1 MTIPSSVTGA
11 ELRGVTITN
20 GTGTGAG
27 LLNYGGVTLT
37 ECTVTGNQGE
47 GGGGIYNEWDATLT
61 LTRSSVSNNR
71 AGSGGG
77 AGIYNRFGTVTLNE
91 SIVTGN
97 ESSNQRGGGILN
109 DGGILTLVGSRVE
122 RNQTGVHGGGIY
134 YSAGAR
140 PTSVTLRGGSIVT
153 DNDADPNDPESGGGI
168 YNLFGNGTVEI
179 LDSSRVTGN
188 RPNDCTGV
196 ICQS

>member
-1 MTIPSSVTGA
+1 GIRCFHVTGVQTCA
-11 ELRGVTITN
+11 LP
-20 GTGTGAG
+20 
-27 LLNYGGVTLT
+27 
-37 ECTVTGNQGE
+37 
-47 GGGGIYNEWDATLT
+47 IY
-61 LTRSSVSNNR
+61 R

-134 YSAGAR
+134 YRSEERRVGK
-140 PTSVTLRGGSIVT
+140 
-153 DNDADPNDPESGGGI
+153 ESG
-168 YNLFGNGTVEI
+168 
-179 LDSSRVTGN
+179 DR
-188 RPNDCTGV
+188 
-196 ICQS
+196 